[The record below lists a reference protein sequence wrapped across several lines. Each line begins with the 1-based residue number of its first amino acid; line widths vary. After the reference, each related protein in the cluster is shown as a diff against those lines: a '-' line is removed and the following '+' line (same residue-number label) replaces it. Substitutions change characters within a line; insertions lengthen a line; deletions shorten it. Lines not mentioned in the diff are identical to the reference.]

1 MINHNGLTLVS
12 VPNKSPGNIIQIK
25 ESPAKNRPKENFIG
39 DDGCF
44 FPNLVHN
51 LAKNGTYSMMKSGFI
66 LWNQL
71 DGKLKPNNDN
81 RVCSLANN
89 ANTTE
94 PCSSID
100 QKSTD
105 AMNNGI

>member
-1 MINHNGLTLVS
+1 MIYHNWLTLAS
-12 VPNKSPGNIIQIK
+12 VHNKRPGNIIQIK
-25 ESPAKNRPKENFIG
+25 EAPAKNRPKENFIG

-51 LAKNGTYSMMKSGFI
+51 LAKNGTYNMMKSGFI

-71 DGKLKPNNDN
+71 DGKLKPNNYR

-94 PCSSID
+94 HCSSID
-100 QKSTD
+100 QKSTE